1 MVWPGVTVFFVGAIL
16 IFAVD
21 DDAGPVNVDAVG
33 VITMIFGAALLA
45 AGLIRAGRRRRRP
58 VSGGARSVARG
69 RGSLTDYRDQV
80 YRTSRGKTFAMI
92 AAVVY
97 ILSPIDIVPDVF
109 LPVGIVDDATA
120 FTWLLFAI
128 GQEISRKRRNAV

>member
-1 MVWPGVTVFFVGAIL
+1 MVWPGVIVFFVGAIL

-45 AGLIRAGRRRRRP
+45 VGLIRAGRRP
-58 VSGGARSVARG
+58 VSGGGRSVA
-69 RGSLTDYRDQV
+69 RGSLTDYRDHV

-109 LPVGIVDDATA
+109 LP
-120 FTWLLFAI
+120 
-128 GQEISRKRRNAV
+128 